1 MMNKHKSSET
11 VCLNPSTTSI
21 QHLCRVDK
29 RIAKVISMIGDI
41 EYLPHIDGYSFLI
54 HEIIEQM
61 LSIKAGK
68 KIYDRLSVLCNNR
81 ITPEIIAELSDEQ
94 LKSCGTSSAKVE
106 YIKIVTQA
114 IVSQDLILSDL
125 AQLSDIEVIKKLTK
139 YRGIGNW
146 TAKMYLIFVLDR
158 QDILPFED
166 AAFLQGYK
174 WLYKTDN
181 ISKESIIKR
190 CKKWKPYSSIAA
202 RYMYRSVDM
211 GLIKTEFH
219 NYR

>member
-1 MMNKHKSSET
+1 MNKHISSEK
-11 VCLNPSTTSI
+11 VSLNPSTTSI

-29 RIAKVISMIGDI
+29 RIAKVISMIGEI

-158 QDILPFED
+158 QDILPYED
-166 AAFLQGYK
+166 GAFLQAYK
-174 WLYKTDN
+174 WLYKTDD
-181 ISKESIIKR
+181 ISPKSVEKKCR
-190 CKKWKPYSSIAA
+190 KWKPYSSVAA
-202 RYMYRSVDM
+202 RYMYRALDL
-211 GLIKTEFH
+211 GLTKEEFH
-219 NYR
+219 LFK